1 MGASTSTLTVM
12 RGEDYLTVALSQQT
26 SVWSVTVAMDEAA
39 RVVTLTEPE
48 RAEAIRRASDGEDE
62 TGR

>member
-1 MGASTSTLTVM
+1 MDAPTSTLTVM
-12 RGEDYLTVALSQQT
+12 RGEDYLTVSLSQQA
-26 SVWSVTVAMDEAA
+26 SVWSVTAAMDEAA
-39 RVVTLTEPE
+39 RAVILTEQE